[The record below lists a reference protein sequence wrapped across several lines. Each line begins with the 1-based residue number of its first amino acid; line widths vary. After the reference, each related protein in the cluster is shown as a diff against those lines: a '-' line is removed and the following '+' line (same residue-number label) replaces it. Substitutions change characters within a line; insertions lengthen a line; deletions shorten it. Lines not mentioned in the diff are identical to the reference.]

1 MENNDNTS
9 LIVLLQGSTINV
21 FEVLRGTYLGIRVDI
36 VKWLNLYLEPFC
48 MPGTNPKVK
57 HILSHLILTI

>member
-1 MENNDNTS
+1 MACGHLLAVGELCSDSISSIICEMENNDNTS

-36 VKWLNLYLEPFC
+36 VK
-48 MPGTNPKVK
+48 
-57 HILSHLILTI
+57 